1 MKDTILVIAAHPDDE
16 IIGCGGTILKHVKN
30 KDSVYSLILSKG
42 VQSRFKKNN
51 SSKKIQKY
59 KESLNNETLKANSS
73 LGVKKIF
80 SEDFPD
86 NNFDSVSLL
95 DIVKKIEF
103 HFDKIQPSIVYT
115 HSNFDLNI
123 DHQITFRAVLTAS
136 RPKIDSK
143 ISKIFSFEIP
153 SSSDWSFGLNNRN
166 FNPNYFVGIEK
177 EVNRKIKALKYYKSE
192 MRKFPNSRSLKNIQN
207 LAAVR
212 GATVG
217 LKAAEAFEIV
227 RYIKK

>member
-1 MKDTILVIAAHPDDE
+1 MKDTILVVAAHPDDE
-16 IIGCGGTILKHVKN
+16 IIGCGGAILRHVKD
-30 KDSVYSLILSKG
+30 KDNVYTLILSKG

-51 SSKKIQKY
+51 SSKKIHKY
-59 KESLNNETLKANSS
+59 IESLNNESLKANSF

-86 NNFDSVSLL
+86 NNFDSVPLL
-95 DIVKKIEF
+95 DIVKKVEF
-103 HFDKIQPSIVYT
+103 YFDKIQPSIVYT
-115 HSNFDLNI
+115 HSNLDLNI

-136 RPKIDSK
+136 RPKIDNK

-177 EVNRKIKALKYYKSE
+177 EVTKKIKALKYYKSE
-192 MRKFPNSRSLKNIQN
+192 MRKFPNSRSLKNIEN

-212 GATVG
+212 GATIG